1 MKKVTVLLCFL
12 LPLFLIGCDIYKIQ
26 LIDEY
31 YISTP
36 DDIYQMAVTYK
47 ESQDSYVIIIDAAVF
62 AAGANENF
70 IIAKQHPC
78 KFGDT
83 PNKKITNY
91 FIIPLKNKLS
101 EDPVENKIGPLSK
114 IEFEHERKKL
124 GIDKDLDFTII
135 IKELE

>member
-1 MKKVTVLLCFL
+1 MKVKKIYFILIVYI
-12 LPLFLIGCDIYKIQ
+12 LIGCGFIYNKNIKNNYYLVATDII
-26 LIDEY
+26 E
-31 YISTP
+31 
-36 DDIYQMAVTYK
+36 DIGLTYK
-47 ESQDSYVIIIDAAVF
+47 ESQDTYVDIINAAVF

-124 GIDKDLDFTII
+124 GKIGRASCR
-135 IKELE
+135 ERV